1 MARNVLGGDLEC
13 CCLEPVTGFYRN
25 GKCDTGGGDH
35 GLHTVCTEV
44 TEEFLEFARSQGN
57 DLMTP
62 MPEYGFAGLK
72 PGNKWCVCVGTV
84 MQAIQAGKPP
94 LIHLRATHVSVLEFL
109 DMDVLKSCAIDVSE

>member
-25 GKCDTGGGDH
+25 GKCDTGGEDH
-35 GLHTVCTEV
+35 GLHTVCVEV

-62 MPEYGFAGLK
+62 MPEYGFPGLK

-84 MQAIQAGKPP
+84 MQAIQAGEPP
-94 LIHLRATHVSVLEFL
+94 LIRLRATHVSVLEFL
-109 DMDVLKSCAIDVSE
+109 DMEVLKSCAVDESQ